1 MKAQA
6 DKKRTLRT
14 FDVGD
19 MVFVRLQ
26 PYRKISFKGHSYHK
40 LSPKY
45 FGPFKVMKQVGNVAY
60 KLDLPPQAKIH
71 PTFHVSQLKK
81 YIGTATVIPDLPV
94 SLSPHGCIVLERIIT
109 KLGHQITQVLVKWF
123 NCPKEDST
131 LMDLRMLQQ

>member
-71 PTFHVSQLKK
+71 HTFHVSQLKK
-81 YIGTATVIPDLPV
+81 HIGTATVIPDLPI
-94 SLSPHGCIVLERIIT
+94 SLSPHGCIVLEPEAILEGRSIT
-109 KLGHQITQVLVKWF
+109 KYGHQIIHALVK
-123 NCPKEDST
+123 
-131 LMDLRMLQQ
+131 